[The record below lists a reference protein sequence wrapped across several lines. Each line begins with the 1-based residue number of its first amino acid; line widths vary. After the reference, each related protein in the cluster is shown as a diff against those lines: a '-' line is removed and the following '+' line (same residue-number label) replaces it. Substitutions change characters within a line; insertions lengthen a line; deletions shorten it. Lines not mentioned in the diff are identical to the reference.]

1 MELRVLRYFLAVARE
16 ENITAAAKKLH
27 ITQPTLS
34 KQLMALEDELGRE
47 LLRRGKRRVT
57 LTEDGVFLKKR
68 AEEILALAD
77 KTESDF
83 KFKEELVGGDVH
95 IGAGETEAVRYIARS
110 IERLHNVYPQIRF
123 HLYSGNSEDMR
134 ERLDK
139 GLIDFILFV
148 GAADLG
154 KYDYLK
160 LPAVDTWGL
169 LMRKDCPLAAKDS
182 IEPEDLRN
190 IPLLCSRQS
199 LIQNELTGWLGFSF
213 TELNVV
219 GTYNLIYNASVMVE
233 EGIGSALSIDGL
245 INTEGESKLCFKKLV
260 PSITADLVVAWQ
272 KEQVFS
278 QAAEKF
284 LLSLQEELR

>member
-83 KFKEELVGGDVH
+83 KFKEELVGGDVR
-95 IGAGETEAVRYIARS
+95 IGAGETEAVRYIARA
-110 IERLHNVYPQIRF
+110 IDRLHKIYPQIRF

-245 INTEGESKLCFKKLV
+245 INTGGDSKLCFKKLA

-278 QAAEKF
+278 LAAEKF

>member
-16 ENITAAAKKLH
+16 ENITAAANKLH

-34 KQLMALEDELGRE
+34 KQLMALEDELGRT

-83 KFKEELVGGDVH
+83 KFKEELVGGDVR
-95 IGAGETEAVRYIARS
+95 IGAGETEAVRYIARA
-110 IERLHNVYPQIRF
+110 IDRLHKIYPQIRF

-139 GLIDFILFV
+139 GLIDFVLFV

-160 LPAVDTWGL
+160 LPSVDTWGL

-182 IEPEDLRN
+182 IESEDLRD
-190 IPLLCSRQS
+190 IPILCSRQS

-245 INTEGESKLCFKKLV
+245 INTGGESKLCFKKLV